1 MDKLKIVVLDGFTL
15 NSGDLSWE
23 LLAPFGALTVHDRT
37 PENEVMA
44 RCRDASI
51 IVTNKVPLTKATLQQ
66 LPQLKL
72 ISVLAT
78 GYNIV
83 NIEAA
88 RVQGVPVCNVPAYGT
103 ASVAQHTFAL
113 LLELTNHVGLH
124 AQSVAEGAWQRS
136 ADFAYTI
143 KPVMELEGKT
153 LGIVG
158 FGHIGQQTARIGAA
172 FGMKILYNSRTEKST
187 SLGTY
192 ANLEAL
198 FAQSD
203 AVSLHCPLTLE
214 NKAFVNKAL
223 LSLMKP
229 SAFLINT
236 ARGPLIQEQDLA
248 DALNGGV
255 IAGAGLDV
263 LSIEPPD
270 GGNPLLTAKNCITT
284 PHIAWMS
291 LEARQRIMAI
301 TAQNIE
307 GFLNG
312 RAINVVNK

>member
-1 MDKLKIVVLDGFTL
+1 
-15 NSGDLSWE
+15 
-23 LLAPFGALTVHDRT
+23 
-37 PENEVMA
+37 
-44 RCRDASI
+44 
-51 IVTNKVPLTKATLQQ
+51 
-66 LPQLKL
+66 
-72 ISVLAT
+72 
-78 GYNIV
+78 
-83 NIEAA
+83 
-88 RVQGVPVCNVPAYGT
+88 
-103 ASVAQHTFAL
+103 
-113 LLELTNHVGLH
+113 
-124 AQSVAEGAWQRS
+124 
-136 ADFAYTI
+136 
-143 KPVMELEGKT
+143 
-153 LGIVG
+153 
-158 FGHIGQQTARIGAA
+158 
-172 FGMKILYNSRTEKST
+172 
-187 SLGTY
+187 
-192 ANLEAL
+192 L